1 MALALSGDIA
11 VDLALPAN
19 PRGGANHGY
28 ADGQRL
34 RLVQQEDAGSIAFA
48 KGASTSMPMA
58 ATRVLDK
65 TFDWIEFTYN
75 RSASRWEEVGFG
87 AY

>member
-1 MALALSGDIA
+1 MVLALSGDIA

-19 PRGGANHGY
+19 PRGEANHGY

-34 RLVQQEDAGSIAFA
+34 RLVKQENAGTITF
-48 KGASTSMPMA
+48 KGTSTSMAMT

-65 TFDWIEFTYN
+65 ASDWIEFAYN
-75 RSASRWEEVGFG
+75 RSASRWEEVGCG